1 MTEPF
6 AHSDYDGPQLLRL
19 EADVLVIGGG
29 PAGAWAA
36 WSAAKEGAK
45 VVLADKG
52 YLGSSGATAPG
63 GTNILYLPPDDKL
76 REEAVEQRMKQG
88 GFLSERGWIHKVLDT
103 VYERLKLVEEW
114 GYPFRYD
121 ENGQAMRTHVQGP
134 EYMRLM
140 RNAVKKAGVKVLDQ
154 SPALELL
161 VDEHGVGGARGISR
175 LDSKRWEVRARSVV
189 IASGG
194 CAFLSKGLGCNVLT
208 GEGVLMAA
216 EAGGELSG
224 MEFSKQYAPSA
235 AFGTVTR
242 GRLLGWATITAED
255 GTVIERG
262 MANPDALPSALLRGN
277 VYAKMDKA
285 NTPELQALL
294 RNAHAIFFLPYDRAG
309 IDVFKERFPLTLRYE
324 GTVRGTGGIR
334 LLEDDC
340 STTVAGLY
348 AAGDAASRERVCG
361 GRSGGGAYNAA
372 WAITSGSWSG
382 KAAARFSLADGAKST
397 QRNLYSAGRAGI
409 RSSGESVHTIDNSA
423 VVSAVQKEVFPLDI
437 NYFRSVPILEASL
450 ARVNTLWPAV
460 NGVPGS
466 TLQDAV
472 RAREAAAMV
481 ATARWIHTASL
492 TRRETR
498 GMHSLKEFP
507 NQDPAQLHRLT
518 ISGVDHIDVRP
529 EQVPGSIPAAPD
541 AQTAIHSTAGA
552 REVVAA

>member
-6 AHSDYDGPQLLRL
+6 AHSDYDGPQLLKL

-45 VVLADKG
+45 VVLTDKG

-140 RNAVKKAGVKVLDQ
+140 RNVVKKAGVKVLDQ

-161 VDEHGVGGARGISR
+161 VDEYGAGGARGISR
-175 LDSKRWEVRARSVV
+175 LDGRRWEVRARSVV

-216 EAGGELSG
+216 EAGSELSG
-224 MEFSKQYAPSA
+224 MEFSRQYAPSA

-242 GRLLGWATITAED
+242 GRLLGWATLTTED

-262 MANPDALPSALLRGN
+262 IANRDGLPKALLQGN

-285 NTPELQALL
+285 DTPALQALL
-294 RNAHAIFFLPYDRAG
+294 RSAHAIFFLPYDRAG

-334 LLEDDC
+334 LVEDDC
-340 STTVAGLY
+340 STTVDGLY

-361 GRSGGGAYNAA
+361 GVSGGGAYNAA

-382 KAAARFSLADGAKST
+382 KAAARFALREGGKSSQRSL
-397 QRNLYSAGRAGI
+397 RSAGRAGM
-409 RSSGESVHTIDNSA
+409 RSSAENPHAIDNSTI
-423 VVSAVQKEVFPLDI
+423 VSAVQKEVFPLEI

-450 ARVNTLWPAV
+450 ARVNALWPAV
-460 NGVPGS
+460 NGSPGD
-466 TLQDAV
+466 TLQEAV

-481 ATARWIHTASL
+481 ATARWMYTAAL
-492 TRRETR
+492 TRRESR
-498 GMHSLKEFP
+498 GMHSLKEYP
-507 NQDPAQLHRLT
+507 NQDPAQRHRLT
-518 ISGVDHIDVRP
+518 ISGVDHIDIRP
-529 EQVPGSIPAAPD
+529 ERVPGGGPATPED
-541 AQTAIHSTAGA
+541 RTATAAAAGA
-552 REVVAA
+552 REVIAA